1 MNIQDAI
8 KVKKRFKLSGE
19 KCWRS
24 YSDFRTHSFTAE
36 ELLSNQWIVEEKTI
50 TISESQFDEAWH
62 KCTGNDHMAELF
74 PVFKISLK
82 KELGF

>member
-36 ELLSNQWIVEEKTI
+36 ELLSNQWMVEEKTI
-50 TISESQFDEAWH
+50 TISESQFDEAWM
-62 KCTGNDHMAELF
+62 KATNGDTRYGNIGKLSR
-74 PVFKISLK
+74 VK
-82 KELGF
+82 KELGFL